1 VPCFGSAGEGIAK
14 PQGGSPAV
22 ARGATPLCAPVA
34 FSRAGGYGE
43 AMSGTRFSPAGALA
57 LFAATLAL
65 MPAAQAARHTRHHAA
80 HVHKRAPAG
89 VKTLG
94 SAGAWTAYDSHESSG
109 RVCYIASEPEK
120 AAPSGVARKQPMA
133 MVALRPAENAAKVVS
148 FVAGYPLKPD
158 SNVVLEIDGHKF
170 TLFPKDD
177 AAWAR
182 TSDLDRTIIAA
193 LAKGRTAVARGEPQ
207 RGHPTADVYSLAGF
221 SKALAMI
228 DKACGGKSEKAAAP
242 RSGAASQKGV
252 KHHHAEHHEAHR

>member
-1 VPCFGSAGEGIAK
+1 
-14 PQGGSPAV
+14 
-22 ARGATPLCAPVA
+22 VA
-34 FSRAGGYGE
+34 FSGSGGYGE
-43 AMSGTRFSPAGALA
+43 AMSGTRFSAAGALA

-65 MPAAQAARHTRHHAA
+65 MPSAQAARHVRHHAA
-80 HVHKRAPAG
+80 HVHKPAPAA

-120 AAPSGVARKQPMA
+120 QTPSGFARKQPMA
-133 MVALRPAENAAKVVS
+133 MVALRPAANSAKVVS
-148 FVAGYPLKPD
+148 FVAGYPLKPE

-170 TLFPKDD
+170 ALFPKDD

-207 RGHPTADVYSLAGF
+207 HGRATADVYSLAGF

-228 DKACGGKSEKAAAP
+228 DKACGGKREKAAP
-242 RSGAASQKGV
+242 RTPAASQNGA
-252 KHHHAEHHEAHR
+252 KHDHTVPHEPHR